1 MGRMDLIGC
10 WQVFGFLVHRGILMG
25 YPKGVLVILSIG
37 LLALMLFSSAWQSL
51 LALSATGQNSSG
63 QS

>member
-1 MGRMDLIGC
+1 
-10 WQVFGFLVHRGILMG
+10 MG